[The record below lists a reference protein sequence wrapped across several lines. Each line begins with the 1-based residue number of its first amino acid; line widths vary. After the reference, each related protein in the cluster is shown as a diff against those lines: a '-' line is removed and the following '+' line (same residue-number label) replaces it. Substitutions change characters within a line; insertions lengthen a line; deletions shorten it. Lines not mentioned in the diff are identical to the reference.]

1 MKIRE
6 LSILLCS
13 LAIALPAFAQEQEKA
28 PAPAPAKEKMQCPAK
43 IKARILKKYDKD
55 GDGKLNDAECAELRK
70 VMQQKMAKREE
81 FCKKRVARVLE
92 KFDKDGDKKLDET
105 EIRAFLDEQR
115 RVFERMRMRPM
126 MPHRKLPKEVIAKF
140 DKNGDGVLDRQE
152 RAEMIKQGIQRRAEL
167 LKKYDKD
174 GDGKFNDE
182 ERAELLKDPSV
193 QKSLNCVMDSLRNRP
208 WPPPRKFYRKA
219 HRMGPVLPSH
229 PGAMKGPRLAPPPP
243 PAKCPQCGAPVPPP
257 PPAE

>member
-6 LSILLCS
+6 LSILFCS

-28 PAPAPAKEKMQCPAK
+28 PAPAPAKEKMQCPIK

-55 GDGKLNDAECAELRK
+55 GDGKL
-70 VMQQKMAKREE
+70 
-81 FCKKRVARVLE
+81 
-92 KFDKDGDKKLDET
+92 
-105 EIRAFLDEQR
+105 
-115 RVFERMRMRPM
+115 
-126 MPHRKLPKEVIAKF
+126 
-140 DKNGDGVLDRQE
+140 
-152 RAEMIKQGIQRRAEL
+152 
-167 LKKYDKD
+167 
-174 GDGKFNDE
+174 NDE

>member
-6 LSILLCS
+6 ISILLCS
-13 LAIALPAFAQEQEKA
+13 LAMALPSFAQEQEKA
-28 PAPAPAKEKMQCPAK
+28 PAPAPAKEKMQCPIK

-115 RVFERMRMRPM
+115 RVFERMCMRPM

-174 GDGKFNDE
+174 GDGKLNDE

-193 QKSLNCVMDSLRNRP
+193 QKSLKCVMDSLRHRP
-208 WPPPRKFYRKA
+208 
-219 HRMGPVLPSH
+219 HRDFHRRGPH
-229 PGAMKGPRLAPPPP
+229 G
-243 PAKCPQCGAPVPPP
+243 GAPVPPP
-257 PPAE
+257 PPAEGAPVPPPAE